1 MTCRCVTVTTRLLGT
16 VRPFR
21 AAAAGQPLREDCL
34 AALFR
39 CRPAMAGSGCRS
51 TLRALRAC
59 ARGTAAVR
67 CLAAA
72 MLHDT
77 ALWLL
82 WLRLPRQQQGTQ
94 KRGTRTQGMSQPGT
108 HRYMSTVAMR
118 WPPCAVSLFTVSQKK
133 SWCGRYCCPFCRGRR
148 MKGASKRRCPQASRR
163 YARLSRRA
171 ACLYMSA

>member
-1 MTCRCVTVTTRLLGT
+1 MICRCVIMTTRLLGT

-21 AAAAGQPLREDCL
+21 AAAAGQPLREDRL

-51 TLRALRAC
+51 TLRAC
-59 ARGTAAVR
+59 TRGSAAAR

-77 ALWLL
+77 ALRLL

-94 KRGTRTQGMSQPGT
+94 KRGTRTQGILQPGT

-118 WPPCAVSLFTVSQKK
+118 WPPCAGSLFIVSQKK

-148 MKGASKRRCPQASRR
+148 MKGASKRRCPKASRR
-163 YARLSRRA
+163 YARLSRA
-171 ACLYMSA
+171 ACLYMST